1 MAAQLLMDTSSVNAG
16 FSRRRFRFGLRALF
30 IVMTVVAIAA
40 AWVGRQ
46 VSRVH
51 GEEQAIAA
59 LMDAK
64 DGRSITVLFGNSF
77 RHAEA
82 TAGGDF
88 GVPALYFKAGHSWLT
103 RLLGADIYRAVV
115 TFACAPPGNTFS
127 SDRDS
132 AGRLRFNREYK
143 TGLTDGDMSRVN
155 MLRHLQFLNL
165 QANGITDRGLA
176 QLGDLQNLETLW
188 LSNTAVTDDGLTALS
203 KFPGLRDLDLR
214 STDITDASVE
224 VLSKCRRLDKLD
236 LQMTNVS
243 VEGIKTL
250 QQQLPNCRILH

>member
-1 MAAQLLMDTSSVNAG
+1 MDTSSVNAG
-16 FSRRRFRFGLRALF
+16 FSRRRFRFGCASLF

-64 DGRSITVLFGNSF
+64 DGRSITVLFGVSF

-103 RLLGADIYRAVV
+103 KLLGADIYRAAV
-115 TFACAPPGNTFS
+115 TFALAPPGNTFS
-127 SDRDS
+127 YDRET

-143 TGLTDGDMSRVN
+143 TGLTDGDMKS
-155 MLRHLQFLNL
+155 
-165 QANGITDRGLA
+165 G
-176 QLGDLQNLETLW
+176 
-188 LSNTAVTDDGLTALS
+188 
-203 KFPGLRDLDLR
+203 
-214 STDITDASVE
+214 
-224 VLSKCRRLDKLD
+224 
-236 LQMTNVS
+236 
-243 VEGIKTL
+243 
-250 QQQLPNCRILH
+250 